1 MADSVNKDSSNA
13 STSAAAKKPLA
24 ELKNGKVIFKQR
36 PISFE
41 KSSEAMQEIV
51 KFREMIEQ
59 RLDRQDPPLAAI
71 PDEHKSLIVKL
82 AQESDKGLVPLAKHI
97 RSEILPSFD
106 EEDSSRRE
114 RISTILPLLVVEHT
128 IQSLMVRTNYGLDG
142 PLGHRL
148 PSIVCVWRWEV
159 RDAYRDWLPKSA
171 KEKAETRI
179 TERIQAK
186 IDLRTVFESLPQ
198 DERDAIIDP
207 KGTNKLPPK
216 DTNKPN
222 LPSNATAEQTDQA
235 ERKDSPSLREP
246 SVTTNEPE
254 NIDSESGIP
263 KARQRK
269 ATDLERAAKTKEK
282 EEKRVA
288 RAEREKKQKE
298 TQDKSRSLMANFFG
312 KAKAPQRQSPLKVG
326 RPVSGTSKSESE
338 FQKSFRPFV
347 LKKDAE
353 IAPIN
358 WFLKSKQKL
367 SGKQKS
373 GCSHAGAIVVDPDQT
388 SKTEAVDVSIDSTS
402 AFNVAEANAQNR
414 LEDVV
419 RSLQPLRLAQPR
431 GRSKSSFK
439 CFSACN
445 VRDIFAQ
452 LNDAEIAGDTSQV
465 RHLLNILRDR
475 KMLPAKVL
483 IFHEDARPG
492 YYGSWTRNS
501 PIIGPRSPFARD
513 LLARDYGY
521 DSGEE
526 WEDEGPGD
534 ADNVD
539 DDEDEEAEGDD
550 ADSDADSWLVDDE
563 EIEENVPDDR
573 ELSPSLLD
581 IPLPSH
587 KRKAISPPLLDISH
601 SASKRKAEANT
612 TNKQPEKKRKVVI
625 PLVPYTKGPL
635 WESVIGHCEYDPFR
649 PYRIQLFN
657 DTPYPIDPFT
667 FASVPIEESQQP
679 NPQAK
684 FAVPSLP
691 NRLSGNSAAE
701 SAAAAAAPV
710 PANKRS
716 TAASTPKTTFPDA
729 HVPLLLDKITSLAT
743 TNLTFIVE
751 SVYQELRAHK
761 VKKNAVEAKVREV
774 AEKSKE
780 KKIWVVTNG
789 RPGQ

>member
-1 MADSVNKDSSNA
+1 
-13 STSAAAKKPLA
+13 
-24 ELKNGKVIFKQR
+24 
-36 PISFE
+36 
-41 KSSEAMQEIV
+41 
-51 KFREMIEQ
+51 
-59 RLDRQDPPLAAI
+59 
-71 PDEHKSLIVKL
+71 
-82 AQESDKGLVPLAKHI
+82 
-97 RSEILPSFD
+97 
-106 EEDSSRRE
+106 
-114 RISTILPLLVVEHT
+114 
-128 IQSLMVRTNYGLDG
+128 
-142 PLGHRL
+142 
-148 PSIVCVWRWEV
+148 
-159 RDAYRDWLPKSA
+159 
-171 KEKAETRI
+171 
-179 TERIQAK
+179 
-186 IDLRTVFESLPQ
+186 
-198 DERDAIIDP
+198 
-207 KGTNKLPPK
+207 
-216 DTNKPN
+216 
-222 LPSNATAEQTDQA
+222 
-235 ERKDSPSLREP
+235 
-246 SVTTNEPE
+246 
-254 NIDSESGIP
+254 
-263 KARQRK
+263 
-269 ATDLERAAKTKEK
+269 
-282 EEKRVA
+282 
-288 RAEREKKQKE
+288 
-298 TQDKSRSLMANFFG
+298 MANFFG

-338 FQKSFRPFV
+338 FQKTFRPFV

-367 SGKQKS
+367 SGKQRS
-373 GCSHAGAIVVDPDQT
+373 GYSHADAIVVDPDQT
-388 SKTEAVDVSIDSTS
+388 SKAEAVDVSIDSTS
-402 AFNVAEANAQNR
+402 AFNVAEANAQSACSKALQFMSLTLFADR
-414 LEDVV
+414 LEDIV
-419 RSLQPLRLAQPR
+419 RSLRPLRLTQPR

-625 PLVPYTKGPL
+625 PLVAYTKGPL

-657 DTPYPIDPFT
+657 GTFFFASFRTFIYLSATDTPYPIDPFT
-667 FASVPIEESQQP
+667 FASVPIEESQRP

-701 SAAAAAAPV
+701 SAAAAPV
-710 PANKRS
+710 PANKRT